1 MGLALKNNCVTCK
14 CRSDIFNALNEEDI
28 AKVEGCRVSV
38 VYNQGETIFKQGT
51 PCNNFVCVTSG
62 LVKIYLEHENNNN
75 IMLGLVRPVNYIFD
89 PGVFIDQ
96 RHRFSATACEETS
109 ACLIDVK
116 LMKEF
121 LVNNSEFANMY
132 INKVSYQTVDLF
144 NKISNCSQKNVF
156 GRVADILLYLHNNI
170 YQVNP
175 FKLTIS
181 RQDIADLSGTTKESS
196 IRVLKKFKEDNIILI
211 EGNNVEIL
219 NLAMLEAISKNG

>member
-1 MGLALKNNCVTCK
+1 MGLVLKNNCVTCK
-14 CRSDIFNALNEEDI
+14 CRSDIFNALNEKEI
-28 AKVEGCRVSV
+28 ERVEASRVSV
-38 VYNQGETIFKQGT
+38 IYNQGETIFKQGT
-51 PCNNFVCVTSG
+51 PCNNFVCVTTG

-75 IMLGLVRPVNYIFD
+75 IMLGLVRPVNYIFE

-109 ACLIDVK
+109 ACLLDVK
-116 LMKEF
+116 LMKE
-121 LVNNSEFANMY
+121 LLANNALFANMY
-132 INKVSYQTVDLF
+132 INKLSYQTIDLF

-156 GRVADILLYLHNNI
+156 GRVADILLYLHNSI

-196 IRVLKKFKEDNIILI
+196 IRVLKKFKEDNIIVI
-211 EGNNVEIL
+211 DGNNVEIL
-219 NLAMLEAISKNG
+219 NFAMLEAISKNG